1 MDSGVPM
8 GAVSDP
14 RIGRSQQLARVEE
27 VRLVGGR
34 GDGVRAF
41 EIDNWAGLQLTCIAD
56 RALDVARLK
65 WKGVPLCWESQNGVA
80 APAFYDPHGDGFLKS
95 FFGGLVTTCGLTNFG
110 PGGSDQWGECALHGR
125 IDHIPAENVVSSRL
139 DDEPSLSISGTM
151 RETKV
156 FGADFRLERQWR
168 ISATGSRIE
177 LHDRV
182 TNEGGKSWPHM
193 LLYHCNA
200 GFPLLDSSTEVL
212 LSHASMRPR
221 DEAARRGESLWN
233 RGGNPDP
240 DFEEEVFIHTMSAM
254 SGGGDAVGVIANR
267 ALGDGLGL
275 RIRFNPSQ
283 LPNAFTWRMLGFKTY
298 VFAIEPANYDAI
310 EGRGSAQERGVL
322 PMLEPGETR
331 DYDLVFDVLE
341 GEGLDEVLRQLGTT

>member
-1 MDSGVPM
+1 M
-8 GAVSDP
+8 SDP
-14 RIGRSQQLARVEE
+14 RIGRPEQLARVEE

-34 GDGVRAF
+34 AEGVRAF
-41 EIDNWAGLQLTCIAD
+41 EIDNVAGLQLTCIAD

-65 WKGVPLCWESQNGVA
+65 WKGVPLCWESPNGVA

-139 DDEPSLSISGTM
+139 DDEPSLSLSGTM

-156 FGADFRLERQWR
+156 FGADFRLDRQWR

-200 GFPLLDSSTEVL
+200 GFPLLDAATEVF
-212 LSHASMRPR
+212 LSHTSMRPR
-221 DEAARRGESLWN
+221 DEAARRGEPVWN
-233 RGGNPDP
+233 RGANPDP

-254 SGGGDAVGVIANR
+254 GESGEAVGIIANR
-267 ALGDGLGL
+267 ALEGGLAL
-275 RIRFNPSQ
+275 RIRFDSTQ
-283 LPNAFTWRMLGFKTY
+283 LPNAFTWRMLGVKTY
-298 VFAIEPANYDAI
+298 VFAIEPANCDAI
-310 EGRGSAQERGVL
+310 GGRRSAQDRGVL

-331 DYDLVFDVLE
+331 RYDLVFDVLQGPE
-341 GEGLDEVLRQLGTT
+341 LNELLERFSVAPD